1 MARNRLNNKR
11 IEKRL
16 KRLEKEVASVYS
28 APSKELQKKWDK
40 WAKETAPKIAEAQKQ
55 YDEAVERGEGIREA
69 KENLENEKI
78 KQMQTKA
85 YKALVT
91 ASLLLLVAQ
100 NQKAVD
106 VANETM
112 PEFYSMAYN
121 GMAKSI
127 EKSAKA
133 IGVKTSFDLVDKKTV
148 EYLQDNKKLLLPK
161 KVLDPAKDKP
171 WNANKINAQVLQGIK
186 NGEDIPTIA
195 KRIRNVEEM
204 NEAASIRT
212 ARTMS
217 TGAQNAGRIDMLH
230 EAQEKGLIV
239 EKVWN
244 SVLWDGRT
252 RDWHAELHGEHKD
265 PDEPFIAHIPT
276 KNGMIDDEIQFPGDW
291 SADPANVYNCMCSIT
306 YDVVGYNG

>member
-28 APSKELQKKWDK
+28 SKELQKKWDK
-40 WAKETAPKIAEAQKQ
+40 WAKETSPKIAEAQKQ
-55 YDEAVERGEGIREA
+55 YDEAVENGDGIREA

-78 KQMQTKA
+78 KQTQTKA

-106 VANETM
+106 VANKTM

-121 GMAKSI
+121 GMATSI
-127 EKSAKA
+127 TKSAKA
-133 IGVKTSFDLVDKKTV
+133 FGVRTSFDLVDKKTV
-148 EYLQDNKKLLLPK
+148 QYLRRNKKLLLPK

-171 WNANKINAQVLQGIK
+171 WNAKKINAQVLQGIK
-186 NGEDIPTIA
+186 KGEDIPTIA

-204 NEAASIRT
+204 NKQASIRT
-212 ARTMS
+212 ARTMC
-217 TGAQNAGRIDMLH
+217 TGCENKGRMDMLH
-230 EAQEKGLIV
+230 EAQEMGLV
-239 EKVWN
+239 VKKVWESTDDN
-244 SVLWDGRT
+244 RT
-252 RDWHAELHGEHKD
+252 RDWHRPEDFDELEID
-265 PDEPFIAHIPT
+265 VDEPFHNTIGDI
-276 KNGMIDDEIQFPGDW
+276 MYPGDPE
-291 SADPANVYNCMCSIT
+291 ADPANVYNCRCSLT
-306 YDVVGYNG
+306 YEVVGYNG

>member
-28 APSKELQKKWDK
+28 AKELQKKWDK
-40 WAKETAPKIAEAQKQ
+40 WAKETSPKIAEAQKK
-55 YDEAVERGEGIREA
+55 YDEAVENGEGIREA

-78 KQMQTKA
+78 KQTQTKT

-106 VANETM
+106 VANSAM

-121 GMAKSI
+121 EMAAAI
-127 EKSAKA
+127 TKSAKA

-148 EYLQDNKKLLLPK
+148 EYLQGNKKLLLPK
-161 KVLDPAKDKP
+161 KVLDPVKDKP
-171 WNANKINAQVLQGIK
+171 WNAKKINSQVLQGIK
-186 NGEDIPTIA
+186 KGEDIPTIA

-204 NEAASIRT
+204 NKHASIRT
-212 ARTMS
+212 ARTMC
-217 TGAQNAGRIDMLH
+217 TGCENKGRMDMLH
-230 EAQEKGLIV
+230 EAQKMGLEV
-239 EKVWN
+239 KKVWLATSDN
-244 SVLWDGRT
+244 RT
-252 RDWHAELHGEHKD
+252 RDWHAELDGEQKEV
-265 PDEPFIAHIPT
+265 DEPF
-276 KNGMIDDEIQFPGDW
+276 KNELGDIMYPGDPE
-291 SADPANVYNCMCSIT
+291 AEDPANVYNCRCTLT
-306 YDVVGYNG
+306 YEVVGYNG